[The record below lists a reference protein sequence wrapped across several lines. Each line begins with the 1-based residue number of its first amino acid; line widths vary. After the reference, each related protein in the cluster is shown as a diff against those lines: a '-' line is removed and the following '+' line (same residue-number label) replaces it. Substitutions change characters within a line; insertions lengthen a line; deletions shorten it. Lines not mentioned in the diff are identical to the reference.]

1 MTKDIKQ
8 LHAKILELQGFVSF
22 YDGDLYEIN
31 ETGGGYMV
39 DVYEISDEGLL
50 MDDVDAR
57 LMRPVDGG
65 LCTGS
70 AMDAIE
76 FMMEVEV

>member
-22 YDGDLYEIN
+22 YDGDLYEIH
-31 ETGGGYMV
+31 ETEGGYMV
-39 DVYEISDEGLL
+39 DVFEISDEGLL

>member
-1 MTKDIKQ
+1 
-8 LHAKILELQGFVSF
+8 
-22 YDGDLYEIN
+22 
-31 ETGGGYMV
+31 MV

-50 MDDVDAR
+50 IDEVDAR

>member
-1 MTKDIKQ
+1 MKKDIKR
-8 LHAKILELQGFVSF
+8 LHAQILEQRGFVTF
-22 YDGDLYEIN
+22 YDGDLYEIH
-31 ETGGGYMV
+31 ESDGGYMV

-50 MDDVDAR
+50 IDEVDAR

>member
-50 MDDVDAR
+50 MDEVDAR